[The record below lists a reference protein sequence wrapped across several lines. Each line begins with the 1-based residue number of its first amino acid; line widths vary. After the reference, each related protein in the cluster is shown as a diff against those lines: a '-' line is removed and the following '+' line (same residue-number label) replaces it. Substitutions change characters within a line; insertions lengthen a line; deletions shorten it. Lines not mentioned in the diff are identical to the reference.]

1 MPHLISMMPCQ
12 NLPK

>member
-1 MPHLISMMPCQ
+1 MPHLMSMMPCQ